1 MVPEGYRSPSPS
13 SRPLWMAYSMTGGEL
28 QPSLPS
34 SKICTCHQD
43 RSISLTKLCNP
54 RTAKNIFVIFYT
66 LSTTCSKD
74 IISISKDSLSMGKDI
89 VFSKDIHILVK
100 TY

>member
-1 MVPEGYRSPSPS
+1 MY
-13 SRPLWMAYSMTGGEL
+13 L
-28 QPSLPS
+28 
-34 SKICTCHQD
+34 CHQD
-43 RSISLTKLCNP
+43 RSISLTKSNP

-74 IISISKDSLSMGKDI
+74 IISISKDSLSIGKDI
-89 VFSKDIHILVK
+89 GFSKDIHILVK

>member
-1 MVPEGYRSPSPS
+1 MY
-13 SRPLWMAYSMTGGEL
+13 L
-28 QPSLPS
+28 
-34 SKICTCHQD
+34 CHQD
-43 RSISLTKLCNP
+43 RSISLTKSNP

-66 LSTTCSKD
+66 LSTSKD
-74 IISISKDSLSMGKDI
+74 IISISKDSLSIGKDI